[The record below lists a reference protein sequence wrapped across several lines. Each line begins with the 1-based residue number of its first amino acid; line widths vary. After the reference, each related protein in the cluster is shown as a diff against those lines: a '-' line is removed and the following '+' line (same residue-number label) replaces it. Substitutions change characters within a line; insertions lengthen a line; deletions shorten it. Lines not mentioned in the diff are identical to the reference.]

1 MDVISPMVRVNEL
14 TSSSYSAPSCRG
26 SWVIR
31 PVEMRLYHCASHQI
45 RGVCGDFKNR
55 GPYSCVH
62 FLIILFF
69 PQFPF
74 LSHTVYRWTQTKTCV
89 KTTRPIQLPRG
100 ERKSKTTCL
109 TSFSQSCHINRS
121 HPSHTQRLC
130 HWIAEEGSDL
140 GKHWRRPGGGEG
152 RRGSRGQEC

>member
-1 MDVISPMVRVNEL
+1 MDVISLMVWVSEL

-31 PVEMRLYHCASHQI
+31 PVEMRLYHCTSHQI

-62 FLIILFF
+62 FLIILFS
-69 PQFPF
+69 PQFPS
-74 LSHTVYRWTQTKTCV
+74 SHTRHTDGHKQKTCV
-89 KTTRPIQLPRG
+89 KTTRPIQAPRG

-109 TSFSQSCHINRS
+109 TSFSRSCHINRS
-121 HPSHTQRLC
+121 RPSHTQRLC

-140 GKHWRRPGGGEG
+140 GKHWRRPGG